1 FRPPLDTSSIPTEQH
16 HTFQINFNSL
26 YTALCE
32 QQRSDQATLLL
43 YTLLHQN
50 TNMRNYMLS
59 RTDMENLVVPI
70 LEILYHVEDRN
81 SHHVYMAL
89 IILLILTEDDT
100 FNRSIHEV
108 VSTDPSL

>member
-1 FRPPLDTSSIPTEQH
+1 MRKKWK
-16 HTFQINFNSL
+16 INQLQVAMSLILLSL
-26 YTALCE
+26 YP
-32 QQRSDQATLLL
+32 QQ
-43 YTLLHQN
+43 
-50 TNMRNYMLS
+50 
-59 RTDMENLVVPI
+59 VIPI

-108 VSTDPSL
+108 VSAHTHTPRFNCPICSTSKSSLFSKHFIT

>member
-1 FRPPLDTSSIPTEQH
+1 MYICIYKKNKVL
-16 HTFQINFNSL
+16 
-26 YTALCE
+26 
-32 QQRSDQATLLL
+32 
-43 YTLLHQN
+43 
-50 TNMRNYMLS
+50 
-59 RTDMENLVVPI
+59 PI

-108 VSTDPSL
+108 VGETSFSASFFGLSQRAGAA